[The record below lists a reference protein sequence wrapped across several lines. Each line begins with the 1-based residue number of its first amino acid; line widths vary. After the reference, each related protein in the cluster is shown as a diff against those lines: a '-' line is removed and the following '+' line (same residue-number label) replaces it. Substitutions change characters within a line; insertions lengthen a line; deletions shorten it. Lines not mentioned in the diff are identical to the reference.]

1 MSIKIKFLLKK
12 DKQWWRIW
20 TIIKYR
26 SEIESKLS
34 IKEICRLTKEIK
46 EHYHK
51 SSPGQHLP
59 AKKIFVRKG
68 RNRLFKF
75 LKKA

>member
-12 DKQWWRIW
+12 DKRWYRIW

-26 SEIESKLS
+26 LEIESKLS

-46 EHYHK
+46 EHYQK
-51 SSPGQHLP
+51 SSPRQ
-59 AKKIFVRKG
+59 
-68 RNRLFKF
+68 
-75 LKKA
+75 